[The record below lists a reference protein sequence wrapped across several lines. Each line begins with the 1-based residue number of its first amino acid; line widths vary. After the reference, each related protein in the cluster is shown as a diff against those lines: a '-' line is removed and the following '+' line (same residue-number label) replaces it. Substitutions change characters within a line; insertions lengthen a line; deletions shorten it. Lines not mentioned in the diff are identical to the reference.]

1 MNFWSILNTFCL
13 RIQIFAEKQVFES
26 MTQGTSVI
34 NFITNTVILKHIHNA
49 LNIASENLI
58 QELLYKILIIQN
70 FYCNLVEFNN
80 RDLGSIT
87 FAFLGE

>member
-13 RIQIFAEKQVFES
+13 RIQIFAKKLVFES

-34 NFITNTVILKHIHNA
+34 NFITNTVILEHVHNA
-49 LNIASENLI
+49 LNLASENLI
-58 QELLYKILIIQN
+58 RELLYKILKYKLFKISTAIT
-70 FYCNLVEFNN
+70 Y

-87 FAFLGE
+87 FAFFGE